1 MLADLINFAT
11 EGATAARWTLANMD
25 LHRRSA
31 DAVQVQKNKTLQ
43 IYPVDPIFPGD
54 WESWLQN
61 HQQMHVN
68 NPSISLRDF
77 HLHTNLSKIPPFN
90 ITNIIDRPM
99 FFLFKSNSIIQDFVL
114 LFISFMIILLFLLL
128 VLVLYRRYTKS
139 LLANEISF

>member
-1 MLADLINFAT
+1 MEPAIRTNERILSGLF
-11 EGATAARWTLANMD
+11 
-25 LHRRSA
+25 SS
-31 DAVQVQKNKTLQ
+31 VQVKNQLT
-43 IYPVDPIFPGD
+43 
-54 WESWLQN
+54 QN